1 MHPIL
6 AYGAVALYSLSLA
19 TLLICEIFCL
29 FTCFSVLL
37 SIKDERKEKSL
48 DDTRQQ
54 RSWSIWAS
62 GKCKKRLET
71 KPVNFSPY

>member
-6 AYGAVALYSLSLA
+6 AYGAVALYSRSLA
-19 TLLICEIFCL
+19 ILLFCEIFSL
-29 FTCFSVLL
+29 LTCFLALL

-54 RSWSIWAS
+54 KSWSIWAS
-62 GKCKKRLET
+62 GKCKKKIRN
-71 KPVNFSPY
+71 KVC